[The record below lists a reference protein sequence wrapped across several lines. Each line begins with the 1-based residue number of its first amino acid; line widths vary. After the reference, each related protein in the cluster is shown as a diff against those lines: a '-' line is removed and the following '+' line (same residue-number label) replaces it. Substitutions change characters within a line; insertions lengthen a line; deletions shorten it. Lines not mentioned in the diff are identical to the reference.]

1 MASLGARMVT
11 LHGDLFRAIA
21 ERDEAAAAVAL
32 DALIVH
38 TEALTNVTVSA
49 DC

>member
-1 MASLGARMVT
+1 MVT
-11 LHGDLFRAIA
+11 LHGDLVRAIA
-21 ERDEAAAAVAL
+21 ERNEAAAAVAL

-38 TEALTNVTVSA
+38 TKALSKVTVGT